1 MTGRTTLAFRY
12 LWRQKMRTGFVV
24 ATFTAAV
31 TVTLLLTSAIVGT
44 EQTFIGEINA
54 LGVTWIYVEPGTS
67 NSASIYPL
75 TVGDAQ
81 AIARSVPHLAAV
93 APIMIDGLSVDLPA
107 WGKSLA
113 DITGTNASV
122 QSIFKYSVTTGSFAL
137 AWGGNLS
144 APLPVVAGY
153 NVWTTHDL
161 SVGQVLPAT
170 IVSLSASGGGGA
182 TQVNLV
188 VAGLL
193 GARGSLGGTDLDSAI
208 FTPIS
213 ALENLTNS
221 ISLTYIFVSASS
233 SEYVGGVTSA
243 ITSVV
248 QQRHQGYQD
257 FTVLSEQSW
266 VSYVHD
272 QLAQFSSIISL
283 VEATLLMLSSMSV
296 FVVMTMAVRDRRRVI
311 GAMRAIGAHRS
322 DIMGQFLLE
331 ASLMSVSGIG
341 IGVILGT
348 AVAGY
353 LKANAGGFYSYL
365 LTNPV
370 QLGPYFYELL
380 GVLWGIG
387 FLFSMV
393 PAYQASRLEAVE
405 ALTEL

>member
-1 MTGRTTLAFRY
+1 MTGRSTLAFRY

-24 ATFTAAV
+24 LTFTAAV

-67 NSASIYPL
+67 NSAAIYPL

-81 AIARSVPHLAAV
+81 AIAHNVSHLSAV
-93 APIMIDGLSVDLPA
+93 APIMIDGLSVNLPS
-107 WGKSLA
+107 WGKSLS

-122 QSIFKYSVTTGSFAL
+122 QTIFKYGVSEGTFAL
-137 AWGGNLS
+137 DWQGNLS
-144 APLPVVAGY
+144 APLPIVVGY
-153 NVWTTHDL
+153 NIWTHNDL
-161 SVGQVLPAT
+161 SVGQELPAT

-182 TQVNLV
+182 TQVNLIV
-188 VAGLL
+188 EGLL
-193 GARGSLGGTDLDSAI
+193 GPRGSLAGTNLDDAI

-213 ALENLTNS
+213 ALEDLTNS

-233 SEYVGGVTSA
+233 SQYVSQVTSD
-243 ITSVV
+243 ISTVV
-248 QQRHQGYQD
+248 QARHQGYQD

-272 QLAQFSSIISL
+272 QLAQFTSIISL

-296 FVVMTMAVRDRRRVI
+296 FVVMTMAVKDRRRVI

-331 ASLMSVSGIG
+331 ASLMSVTGIG
-341 IGVILGT
+341 VGVILGT
-348 AVAGY
+348 VVAGY

-365 LTNPV
+365 LTNPMD
-370 QLGPYFYELL
+370 LGAYFYELL
-380 GVLWGIG
+380 GILWAVG

-405 ALTEL
+405 ALSSL